1 MSKIIDAVVEDRNQ
15 DIRHIRHLPI
25 LIEGV
30 TSALKEYLQ
39 NPLPTEDF
47 SKTEVWG
54 EVIDK
59 PPNRQG
65 SKGYHILNLSLSL
78 VKLIPSSHRGIQNH
92 MSKRKNLSKE
102 KIDDS
107 TDNED
112 DSSDNEDDSSDNE
125 DESSLDPST
134 IISSWLPFLILDA
147 PIEVSGTDADLEAMA
162 AEFRASQA
170 DITTKS
176 VSSPSKKR
184 KDIPDESVMD
194 KSRGKKT
201 AGMFPFSFIYH
212 SMDRKWT
219 E

>member
-1 MSKIIDAVVEDRNQ
+1 MLKIINAVVDDRNQ

-39 NPLPTEDF
+39 NSLPTEDF

-54 EVIDK
+54 EVIDE
-59 PPNRQG
+59 PPNRHG

-78 VKLIPSSHRGIQNH
+78 VKLIPSRHQGIQNH

-107 TDNED
+107 TDNDDSSDNED

-125 DESSLDPST
+125 DESSLDQGT
-134 IISSWLPFLILDA
+134 IISSWLPFLI
-147 PIEVSGTDADLEAMA
+147 
-162 AEFRASQA
+162 
-170 DITTKS
+170 
-176 VSSPSKKR
+176 
-184 KDIPDESVMD
+184 
-194 KSRGKKT
+194 
-201 AGMFPFSFIYH
+201 
-212 SMDRKWT
+212 
-219 E
+219 